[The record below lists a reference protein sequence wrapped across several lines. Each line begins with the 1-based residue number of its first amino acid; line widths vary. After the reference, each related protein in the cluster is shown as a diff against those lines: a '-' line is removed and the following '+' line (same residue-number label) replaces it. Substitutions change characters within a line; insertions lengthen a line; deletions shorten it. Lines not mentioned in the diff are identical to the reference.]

1 MFKTERSVSME
12 TIGTILKKGL
22 LFAYCFLNTIDM
34 LQSVSFLRMG
44 IESNPLA
51 VHYPQ
56 IWFPFKFIFTFG
68 FPVGLYK
75 LDVYLEKKG
84 DEDSYD
90 LWRTLVGLLY
100 LSILA
105 ADIIYFFIVL
115 RNMSI
120 LGRLV

>member
-1 MFKTERSVSME
+1 ME